1 MNKLQAARRET
12 HFPGAGWDACAWTCA
27 WPSIS
32 QYFTSCHYRW
42 LCGSLCS
49 LLFAR
54 GFCGHLGAWL
64 VLRTCCRQDASPTPQ
79 STFWLSFNLFICRAA
94 VWPVACLKNVSGRN
108 IFFDLRHDCRGGVE
122 LQRADSLT
130 TNNAARALMQHCH
143 LEQLR
148 IWSFY
153 RGSRY
158 RPETQV
164 PNFSIM
170 ALTSYHWWSTNCDL
184 RSDS

>member
-1 MNKLQAARRET
+1 MCLAETFFLICDMIAEVVWNCRELIAWQLTTLHAPWCNVVTWEYARRLLMDVAHLYCAKLQGEQSVLT
-12 HFPGAGWDACAWTCA
+12 V
-27 WPSIS
+27 
-32 QYFTSCHYRW
+32 
-42 LCGSLCS
+42 
-49 LLFAR
+49 
-54 GFCGHLGAWL
+54 WL
-64 VLRTCCRQDASPTPQ
+64 VCRM
-79 STFWLSFNLFICRAA
+79 WCAA
-94 VWPVACLKNVSGRN
+94 AK
-108 IFFDLRHDCRGGVE
+108 
-122 LQRADSLT
+122 
-130 TNNAARALMQHCH
+130 
-143 LEQLR
+143 EQLR